1 MSGQDP
7 MTSPR
12 RLSLRARML
21 IVVRGGRAVF
31 RLMLG
36 LVTTAVLT
44 KRHSSQFNNDLVA
57 AAARGPKA
65 LADNTG
71 GYLAEAVSPRTG
83 QIGVLTPGGHANGL
97 SDVLSQMSLAE
108 YRNWIGHGPTTIPL
122 RGGQKVRA
130 LARVIFADQLA
141 HAGVSLPAGRYRLVV
156 AHATDTVTSQVS
168 GIIIVELITGGA
180 LLALPAIGGSWRIG
194 PGPGPPGQEATP
206 AHQTTSRAAPP
217 PPPAHA
223 PAPPPP
229 A

>member
-21 IVVRGGRAVF
+21 ILLIGVTAVF
-31 RLMLG
+31 LLILG

-44 KRHSSQFNNDLVA
+44 KRLSSQFNNDLVA

-97 SDVLSQMSLAE
+97 RSEEHTSELQSRQYLVC
-108 YRNWIGHGPTTIPL
+108 
-122 RGGQKVRA
+122 
-130 LARVIFADQLA
+130 
-141 HAGVSLPAGRYRLVV
+141 RL
-156 AHATDTVTSQVS
+156 
-168 GIIIVELITGGA
+168 
-180 LLALPAIGGSWRIG
+180 LLAKI
-194 PGPGPPGQEATP
+194 
-206 AHQTTSRAAPP
+206 
-217 PPPAHA
+217 
-223 PAPPPP
+223 
-229 A
+229 